1 MSQNNMSHPKEN
13 LKREI
18 GIRPLTLAII
28 NSTIGTGIFVLPAII
43 AQSLGAASIIAYF
56 VCGLLIS
63 LIALCFAEVGSKT
76 EVSGGTYEYIETAFG
91 PFAGFIAN
99 NIYWFGACVTA
110 DAAFVNALADTLK
123 YFFPFLGDELYRVI
137 FFFII
142 FGGLTWL
149 NIRSVKYGVRFI
161 EIATIAKL
169 FPLLFLVFAGVN
181 FISVDNLK
189 WTFTPSFHD
198 ISSASLILFFAFMGM
213 EVPLSNGGE
222 IKNPKRTVPVSILLS
237 IVLVLVVYIAIQ
249 MITQGVL
256 GNTIAAHKDAPL
268 AAVAEVIMGKAGM
281 TIIVITTSIS
291 MLGIFSGDVLCIPR
305 ILFAGA
311 RDGLMPKALAKVH
324 SKYFTPYV
332 AIAVYTSLGFLMA
345 TFGGFTQLVILASAS
360 LLLIYLGIVLA
371 TLKLRKTNQQDNKKT
386 FRVPGG
392 PVIPLLA
399 IGVSIWL
406 LSSLSKAEFIG
417 IAIFI
422 AGLSVVYLLIKMMQ
436 RKNISAK
443 I

>member
-1 MSQNNMSHPKEN
+1 MSQQKEN
-13 LKREI
+13 FKREI

-43 AQSLGAASIIAYF
+43 AQSLGAASIIAYL

-63 LIALCFAEVGSKT
+63 LIALCYAEVGSKT
-76 EVSGGTYEYIETAFG
+76 EVSGGTYEYIEAAFG

-99 NIYWFGACVTA
+99 NIYWFGACITA
-110 DAAFVNALADTLK
+110 DAAFINALADTLK
-123 YFFPFLGDELYRVI
+123 YFFPFLSDELYRVI
-137 FFFII
+137 FFIII
-142 FGGLTWL
+142 FGGLTLL
-149 NIRSVKYGVRFI
+149 NIRSVKYGVRFM
-161 EIATIAKL
+161 EIATVAKL
-169 FPLLFLVFAGVN
+169 FPLMFLVFAGVN
-181 FISVDNLK
+181 FISTDNLK

-222 IKNPKRTVPVSILLS
+222 IKNPKRTVPVSILIS
-237 IVLVLVVYIAIQ
+237 IVLVLILYIALQ

-268 AAVAEVIMGKAGM
+268 AAVANVIVGKAGM
-281 TIIVITTSIS
+281 TIVLITTAVS
-291 MLGIFSGDVLCIPR
+291 MLGIFSGDILCIPR

-311 RDGLMPKALAKVH
+311 RDGIMPKVLAKVH
-324 SKYFTPYV
+324 PKYFTPYI
-332 AIAVYTSLGFLMA
+332 AIAAYAFLGFLMA
-345 TFGGFTQLVILASAS
+345 TFGGFTQLVILSSAS

-371 TLKLRKTNQQDNKKT
+371 TLKLRKTSQQNNQKT

-392 PVIPLLA
+392 PIIPLLA
-399 IGVSIWL
+399 IAVSIWL

-422 AGLSVVYLLIKMMQ
+422 AGLSVVYFFIDMMK
-436 RKNISAK
+436 RKKVSSK

>member
-1 MSQNNMSHPKEN
+1 MSQQKEN
-13 LKREI
+13 FKREI

-43 AQSLGAASIIAYF
+43 AQSLGAASIIAYL

-63 LIALCFAEVGSKT
+63 LIALCYAEVGSKT
-76 EVSGGTYEYIETAFG
+76 EVSGGTYEYIEAAFG

-99 NIYWFGACVTA
+99 NIYWFGACITA
-110 DAAFVNALADTLK
+110 DAAFINALADTLK
-123 YFFPFLGDELYRVI
+123 YFFPFLSDELYRVI
-137 FFFII
+137 FFIII
-142 FGGLTWL
+142 FGGLTLL
-149 NIRSVKYGVRFI
+149 NIRSVKYGVRFM
-161 EIATIAKL
+161 EIATVAKL
-169 FPLLFLVFAGVN
+169 FPLMFLVFAGVN
-181 FISVDNLK
+181 FISTDNLK

-222 IKNPKRTVPVSILLS
+222 IKNPKRTVPVSILIS
-237 IVLVLVVYIAIQ
+237 IVLVLILYIALQ

-268 AAVAEVIMGKAGM
+268 AAVANVIVGKAGM
-281 TIIVITTSIS
+281 TIVLITTAVS
-291 MLGIFSGDVLCIPR
+291 MLGIFSGDILCIPR

-311 RDGLMPKALAKVH
+311 RDGIMPKVLAKVH
-324 SKYFTPYV
+324 PKYFTPYV
-332 AIAVYTSLGFLMA
+332 AIAAYAFLGFLMA
-345 TFGGFTQLVILASAS
+345 TFGGFTQLVILSSAS

-371 TLKLRKTNQQDNKKT
+371 TLKLRKTSQQNNQKT

-392 PVIPLLA
+392 PIIPLLA
-399 IGVSIWL
+399 IAVSIWL

-422 AGLSVVYLLIKMMQ
+422 AGLSVVYFFIDMMK
-436 RKNISAK
+436 RKKVSSK